1 LREYGNGADVKSG
14 VETYD
19 RLVIGAGFFGLHGA
33 HLFAGDDMRV
43 AILDAEAAPMLR
55 ASQINQA
62 RVHNGYHYPRSVT
75 TATSSAEYYARFTTE
90 FASCI
95 NHEFTQIYAVAG
107 AQSLISANGFLRFC
121 RWTGIPADEIDPDD
135 YFEPG
140 TILAAYRTAEY
151 SFDAPLLRHEMC
163 ERLARDR
170 DVDWYAPARIASV
183 EWESDAFVL
192 ELTDGRRMRARG
204 VLNATYAGINQIL
217 NLFGVEPLPL
227 KYELCEVILVTV
239 DDSLKNTGLTLMD
252 GPYFSCMPWGYSGY
266 HSLTAVSYTP
276 HLSSHDDMPHF
287 ECQARNPDCNDS
299 ALDNCA
305 LCPQRPGTAWPFM
318 RGLARR
324 YVGDRHGIAYAQSV
338 WSMKTVLARAE
349 IDDAR
354 PTMVEQHSAKPW
366 LTSVLSGKI
375 GTIYDLDEAL

>member
-1 LREYGNGADVKSG
+1 VEGRTGTAPV
-14 VETYD
+14 VTETYD
-19 RLVIGAGFFGLHGA
+19 RLVIGAGLFGLHGA
-33 HLFAGDDMRV
+33 HLFARDGMRV
-43 AILDAEAAPMLR
+43 AILDAEPAPMLR

-75 TATSSAEYYARFTTE
+75 TAKSSAEYYDRFTSE
-90 FASCI
+90 FSSCI
-95 NHEFTQIYAVAG
+95 NREFAQIYAVAG

-121 RWTGIPADEIDPDD
+121 EWTGIPAEEIDPED

-140 TILAAYRTAEY
+140 SVLAAYRTSEY
-151 SFDAPLLRHEMC
+151 SFDAPRLRHEMC
-163 ERLARDR
+163 RRLAGDR
-170 DVDWYAPARIASV
+170 AADWYAPTRIASV

-192 ELTDGRRMRARG
+192 TLTDGRRIRARG

-217 NLFGVEPLPL
+217 RLFGVEPLPL

-239 DDSLKNTGLTLMD
+239 DDSLHDVGLTLMD

-276 HLSSHDDMPHF
+276 HLSSHDAMPHF
-287 ECQARNPDCNDS
+287 KCQARNPDCNDS

-305 LCPQRPGTAWPFM
+305 LCPQRPPTAWPFM

-324 YVGDRHGIAYAQSV
+324 YVGDRHGIAYAQSIY
-338 WSMKTVLARAE
+338 SMKTVLARAE

-354 PTMVEQHSAKPW
+354 PTMVEEHSAKPW

>member
-1 LREYGNGADVKSG
+1 M
-14 VETYD
+14 ETYD

-33 HLFAGDDMRV
+33 HLFAGADMRV

-75 TATSSAEYYARFTTE
+75 TAKSSAEYYDRFTTE

-121 RWTGIPADEIDPDD
+121 RWTGIPAEEIDPED

-151 SFDAPLLRHEMC
+151 SFDAPRLRHEMC
-163 ERLARDR
+163 RRLAGDH

-192 ELTDGRRMRARG
+192 ELTDRRRMRARG

-217 NLFGVEPLPL
+217 NVFGVEPLPL
-227 KYELCEVILVTV
+227 KYELCEVILVNV
-239 DDSLKNTGLTLMD
+239 DDTLKNTGLTLMD

-276 HLSSHDDMPHF
+276 HLTSHDDMPHF

-354 PTMVEQHSAKPW
+354 PTMVEEHCAKPW

>member
-1 LREYGNGADVKSG
+1 VSG
-14 VETYD
+14 MEAYD

-33 HLFAGDDMRV
+33 YLFGRAGMRV
-43 AILDAEAAPMLR
+43 AILDAEGAPMLR

-75 TATSSAEYYARFTTE
+75 TARSSAEYYDRFTHD
-90 FASCI
+90 FSGAI
-95 NHEFTQIYAVAG
+95 NREFTQVYAVAG

-121 RWTGIPADEIDPDD
+121 EWTGIPAVEIDPDI
-135 YFEPG
+135 YFDHG
-140 TILAAYRTAEY
+140 TVLAAYETSEY
-151 SFDAPLLRHEMC
+151 SFDAGRLRHEMC
-163 ERLARDR
+163 QRLARQPA
-170 DVDWYAPARIASV
+170 VDWYAPARIASV

-192 ELTDGRRMRARG
+192 RLMDGRRIRARG

-217 NLFGVEPLPL
+217 RLFDVEPLPL

-239 DDSLKNTGLTLMD
+239 EDSLRDVGLTLMD

-276 HLSSHDDMPHF
+276 HLTSRDTMPRF
-287 ECQARNPDCNDS
+287 EHQRRNPNCNDS

-305 LCPQRPGTAWPFM
+305 FCPQRPPTAWPFM

-324 YVGDRHGIAYAQSV
+324 YVGDRHGIAYAQSLY
-338 WSMKTVLARAE
+338 SMKTVLARAE

-354 PTMVEQHSAKPW
+354 PTMVEEHSSQPW
-366 LTSVLSGKI
+366 LTSILSGKI
-375 GTIYDLDEAL
+375 GTIYDLDEVL

>member
-1 LREYGNGADVKSG
+1 VKSG

>member
-1 LREYGNGADVKSG
+1 VSD

-33 HLFAGDDMRV
+33 HLFAGKGMRV
-43 AILDAEAAPMLR
+43 AIVDAEEGPMLR

-75 TATSSAEYYARFTTE
+75 TAKSSAEYYDRFTTE
-90 FASCI
+90 FSSCI
-95 NHEFTQIYAVAG
+95 NHEFTQVYAVAG
-107 AQSLISANGFLRFC
+107 QQSLISARGFLRFC
-121 RWTGIPADEIDPDD
+121 GWTGIPAEEIDPDE

-140 TILAAYRTAEY
+140 SILAAYRTAEY
-151 SFDAPLLRHEMC
+151 SFDAPRLRHEMC
-163 ERLARDR
+163 RRLSGDP
-170 DVDWYAPARIASV
+170 DIDWYAPIRLASV
-183 EWESDAFVL
+183 QWESDAFLVQ
-192 ELTDGRRMRARG
+192 LTDGRRLRARG

-217 NLFGVEPLPL
+217 RLFGVEPLPL
-227 KYELCEVILVTV
+227 KYELCEVILVSVADT
-239 DDSLKNTGLTLMD
+239 LKETGLTLMD

-287 ECQARNPDCNDS
+287 ACQARNPNCNDS

-305 LCPQRPGTAWPFM
+305 FCSERPGTAWPFM

-324 YVGDRHGIAYAQSV
+324 YVGDRHDIAYAQSLY
-338 WSMKTVLARAE
+338 SMKTVLARAE

-354 PTMVEQHSAKPW
+354 PTMVEQHSEVPW
-366 LTSVLSGKI
+366 LTSILSGKI